1 VEVCFATARVRVGAG
16 KGAFMKKG
24 GFRLPTGIGSKI
36 VLVAVGP
43 VVIGLAATLVTLVVQ
58 QKELDRHIEATIRQQ
73 AFDEAAKVAESVYLL
88 CEGFERRNLREL
100 ESDVAAVRG
109 LLERAGGVE
118 EAGEKVTWQVVD
130 PATGETSAVVLPKW
144 RWTGD
149 GGGAGLVDE
158 ARRVT
163 GRFCTVYQRINDAG
177 DMVRVATNLPAAGGR
192 SAEGVLVRAS
202 NGAEANPAVR
212 AVLGGEGFRGRVKE
226 GGAWLF
232 AGYAPIRD
240 AQRRVIGMIS
250 VAEPFDV
257 AVRDV
262 RDAVAKM
269 TLGRTGYVYILGG
282 RGEERGH
289 YLLSYQ
295 GKRDGEDIWQA
306 RDASGRLFIQAIVE
320 KAIRTEGGKVEF
332 ETYPWQNAGE
342 PEPRMKFVATTQFA
356 PWNWVIGASGYED
369 EFAGVKAGVDEAQRR
384 MMAGVAVAAGVVA
397 TLAALAGLWFARK
410 IAGPI
415 ARVIANVS
423 ESSAQIQAAASQTSG
438 ASQSLAAGSSEQA
451 ASLEEVSASLEEMAG
466 VTRRNAENAVKAS
479 ELTRAA
485 RAAADGGVG
494 DMQAMSGAMHEIK
507 ASSDDIAKIIKTIDA
522 IAFQTN
528 ILALN
533 AAVEAARAGES
544 GMGFAVVAEE
554 VRSLAQRSAQAAR
567 ETAGKIE
574 GAIGK
579 TEQGVRISDKVERS
593 LAEIV
598 EKVREVDALVAE
610 VAGASRE
617 QSQGVE
623 QINHGVREM
632 DRVVQ
637 SNAAAAEQSASASA
651 ELKNQAVSLNET
663 VAMLR
668 RLVGGQREDGEG
680 ETLVRTDGIASGGRL
695 ADAQV
700 GRQAGESL
708 VGARRYEEAPRS
720 RS

>member
-1 VEVCFATARVRVGAG
+1 
-16 KGAFMKKG
+16 
-24 GFRLPTGIGSKI
+24 
-36 VLVAVGP
+36 
-43 VVIGLAATLVTLVVQ
+43 
-58 QKELDRHIEATIRQQ
+58 
-73 AFDEAAKVAESVYLL
+73 
-88 CEGFERRNLREL
+88 
-100 ESDVAAVRG
+100 
-109 LLERAGGVE
+109 
-118 EAGEKVTWQVVD
+118 
-130 PATGETSAVVLPKW
+130 
-144 RWTGD
+144 
-149 GGGAGLVDE
+149 
-158 ARRVT
+158 
-163 GRFCTVYQRINDAG
+163 
-177 DMVRVATNLPAAGGR
+177 MVRIATNLPAGDGR
-192 SAEGVLVRAS
+192 RAVGTLVRAAR
-202 NGAEANPAVR
+202 GGEANPAVK
-212 AVLGGEGFRGRVKE
+212 AVLAGERFRGRVKE
-226 GGAWLF
+226 DGAWLY
-232 AGYAPIRD
+232 AGYEPIWD
-240 AQRRVIGMIS
+240 AAKRRVIGMIS
-250 VAEPFDV
+250 AGAPFDA
-257 AVRDV
+257 AVREV
-262 RDAVAKM
+262 RDAVARM
-269 TLGRTGYVYILGG
+269 TLGQTGYVYILGAA
-282 RGEERGH
+282 GEERGH

-295 GKRDGEDIWQA
+295 GKRDGEDIWGA
-306 RDASGRLFIQAIVE
+306 RDASGRLFIQAIV
-320 KAIRTEGGKVEF
+320 KAAAETEGGNVTF

-369 EFAGVKAGVDEAQRR
+369 EFSGVKAGVDVAQRQ
-384 MMAGVAVAAGVVA
+384 MMVGVAVAAGVVA
-397 TLAALAGLWFARK
+397 ALAALAGLWFARR

-415 ARVIANVS
+415 VRVIANVS
-423 ESSAQIQAAASQTSG
+423 ESSAQIHAAANQTSG

-451 ASLEEVSASLEEMAG
+451 ASLEEISASLEEMAG
-466 VTRRNAENAVKAS
+466 MTKRNAENAAKAN

-494 DMQAMSGAMHEIK
+494 DMQAMSGAMREIK
-507 ASSDDIAKIIKTIDA
+507 ASSDDIAKIIKTIDE

-579 TEQGVRISDKVERS
+579 TEQGVQISEKVERS

-610 VAGASRE
+610 VAGASGE

-637 SNAAAAEQSASASA
+637 SNAAAAEESASAAA
-651 ELKNQAVSLNET
+651 ELKNQAASLNDA
-663 VAMLR
+663 VGALQ
-668 RLVGGQREDGEG
+668 RLVGGRRGDGESEAPAG
-680 ETLVRTDGIASGGRL
+680 TDEIASGGTP
-695 ADAQV
+695 AGAET

-708 VGARRYEEAPRS
+708 AGVRRYEGAIRS